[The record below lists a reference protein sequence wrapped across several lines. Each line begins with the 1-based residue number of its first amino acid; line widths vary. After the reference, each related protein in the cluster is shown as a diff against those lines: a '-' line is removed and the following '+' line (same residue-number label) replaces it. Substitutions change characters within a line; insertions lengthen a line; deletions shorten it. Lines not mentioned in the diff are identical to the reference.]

1 MEIFFSADD
10 RGMPQSVISI
20 GSQRLCGARRAGWRK
35 GKKEIRYAVSEI
47 LSTRSIKEYGSER

>member
-20 GSQRLCGARRAGWRK
+20 GSERLCGARRAGWRK
-35 GKKEIRYAVSEI
+35 DKKGNKVCCLGNSVHEIY
-47 LSTRSIKEYGSER
+47 